1 MITFGHAAHVS
12 KFSKCRPLQV
22 LPSYFM
28 LEVKETPEKAY
39 ETKMVRQK
47 ERVEYISAQM
57 YLFFIFF
64 AVTAVTAI
72 ANIVKS
78 SLGPVGL
85 DKMLVDDIGVRF
97 LFNVHLLCKIYQLLD
112 ILAFKK

>member
-1 MITFGHAAHVS
+1 MSSAPSSAELLHVGGERTTGES
-12 KFSKCRPLQV
+12 IRNQNG
-22 LPSYFM
+22 
-28 LEVKETPEKAY
+28 ET
-39 ETKMVRQK
+39 
-47 ERVEYISAQM
+47 ERKRWNISLLGCI
-57 YLFFIFF
+57 YFFIFF

-97 LFNVHLLCKIYQLLD
+97 LFNVHLLYKIYQLLD

>member
-1 MITFGHAAHVS
+1 
-12 KFSKCRPLQV
+12 
-22 LPSYFM
+22 M
-28 LEVKETPEKAY
+28 LEVKEPAEKAY

-47 ERVEYISAQM
+47 ERGGI
-57 YLFFIFF
+57 YLCSDVFIFFIFF